1 MTTSLIIMN
10 NEPLV
15 SVIMPCYKMGKYI
28 GEALNFISK
37 QTYAHWEV
45 IAVDDCGP
53 EDGTKE
59 IVESFA
65 AEHPKHRVEF
75 IRMPE
80 NGGVSAARN
89 RGIHAAKGEFLAF
102 LDPDD
107 FWGSSYLI
115 SHIEELE
122 SHGDMMASYTDARK
136 MMEDGVVTGELQGPD
151 DEEHQALPES
161 LYWRNFINTSTVVAR
176 KDSVI
181 ACGGFDEAP
190 EIQHVED
197 WDLWL
202 RMMGQGMKFGYTP
215 AAESFYRQH
224 AAASTADLTAAK
236 RRESALR
243 RKHSELLERHN
254 RKLLF
259 VALRRIKELEGK
271 HKAYE
276 GSILFRLSRVI
287 SGLYHRLTR

>member
-1 MTTSLIIMN
+1 
-10 NEPLV
+10 
-15 SVIMPCYKMGKYI
+15 MGKYI
-28 GEALNFISK
+28 GEALESVGK
-37 QTYAHWEV
+37 QTYENWEV

-59 IVESFA
+59 ILESFA
-65 AEHPKHRVEF
+65 AEHLKHRVEF

-80 NGGVSAARN
+80 NRGVSAARN
-89 RGIHAAKGEFLAF
+89 AGIHAAEGEFLAF

-107 FWGSSYLI
+107 FWGPSYLI
-115 SHIEELE
+115 SHIEELK
-122 SHGDMMASYTDARK
+122 SHDHITASYTDARK
-136 MMEDGVVTGELQGPD
+136 ITEDGTVTGQLQGPD
-151 DEEHQALPES
+151 DEEHQGLPES

-202 RMMGQGMKFGYTP
+202 RMMDEGMKFNYTP

-224 AAASTADLTAAK
+224 PGASTDDLAAAK
-236 RRESALR
+236 EREAALR
-243 RKHSELLERHN
+243 RKHSELLERYN
-254 RKLLF
+254 RVLLF
-259 VALRRIKELEGK
+259 VTRRRMEQLEGK
-271 HKAYE
+271 QQAYE
-276 GSILFRLSRVI
+276 GSVFFRAGQIISRFF
-287 SGLYHRLTR
+287 GR